1 MDDEE
6 CENTL
11 NLGSETA
18 NGTMCLI
25 DFFEEENKLSNE
37 EFVNCIPTSNTNTFD
52 IQKINYLLGNINI
65 CNRDCTNDL
74 RTYFIKNNLEL
85 TTKQKLNLLVDN
97 YKNYYKLPEE
107 FLYSIAREKL
117 GLPFDYHDVKRRREQ
132 WLEKCRREKE
142 EDLQEDRFERQLEK
156 QKKNESTFK
165 IEKKVLTF

>member
-11 NLGSETA
+11 NL
-18 NGTMCLI
+18 I
-25 DFFEEENKLSNE
+25 DFFEDENKLNSD
-37 EFVNCIPTSNTNTFD
+37 EFVKCIPPCNTNTFD
-52 IQKINYLLGNINI
+52 IQKINYLLGNVNI

-74 RTYFIKNNLEL
+74 RTHFIKNNLEL

-97 YKNYYKLPEE
+97 YKNYYNLPEE
-107 FLYSIAREKL
+107 FLHSIAREKL
-117 GLPFDYHDVKRRREQ
+117 GLPFDYHDVKKRREQ

-156 QKKNESTFK
+156 QKKKETTFK

>member
-11 NLGSETA
+11 NL
-18 NGTMCLI
+18 I
-25 DFFEEENKLSNE
+25 DFFEDENKLNSE
-37 EFVNCIPTSNTNTFD
+37 EFVNCIPPCNTFLFA
-52 IQKINYLLGNINI
+52 NSFPVLH
-65 CNRDCTNDL
+65 
-74 RTYFIKNNLEL
+74 FIKNNLEL

-97 YKNYYKLPEE
+97 YKNYYNLPEE
-107 FLYSIAREKL
+107 FLHSIAREKL

-142 EDLQEDRFERQLEK
+142 EDLQEDRFQRQLEK